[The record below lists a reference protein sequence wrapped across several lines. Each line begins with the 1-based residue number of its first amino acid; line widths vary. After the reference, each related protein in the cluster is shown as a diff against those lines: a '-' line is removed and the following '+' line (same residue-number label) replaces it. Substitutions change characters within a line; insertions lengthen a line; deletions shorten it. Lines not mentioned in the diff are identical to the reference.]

1 MQSAIWKAVALTG
14 VIGIGCYVVYEVH
27 RRLPTTQTGEP
38 TAQQFKHLE
47 GESVEANGA
56 ATSTAGVGPQSEP
69 GDQPDVGDSA
79 AFDPFAGGWDREAP
93 VNTDSQGPPAQD
105 EPQVAVSPGSGE
117 QPQSD
122 ADSPWSRQ
130 EQRSAALDTRLDA
143 PFNPRAM
150 PAVAHGAEGMDA
162 AQELFGAGDR
172 QPIMSSESP
181 TFAEEDSSVGDSA
194 SIEADSAVGDSR
206 TDSGISTVSGAASP
220 SAASLAEFTGDH
232 TAASDSPSADTA
244 SDAADLFG
252 PGLESGVE
260 SPAPAL
266 LPAGDAAFA
275 ADGFGDAL
283 PESGADVYPAHDPP
297 SMPPAAAADPFSP
310 FGDTGD
316 SAESTGAGDAAP
328 AADSSQDAAGSAAV
342 IDTAEPSQ
350 APLGLVLPLDEP
362 AEFPLGQGTAE
373 PAALP
378 AQVDASP
385 FVIEPARERTLP
397 SSAATASP
405 AVQPRRDFVGD
416 GTIGDQT
423 RPGPQQPELKVE
435 KVAPPEATVGEPLVY
450 AIRVTNTGRSAA
462 HDVVVE
468 DRIPRGTTLDG
479 TIPRAELADKRLT
492 WRLGT
497 IEPGGEQMIRIRVIP
512 NEAGEIGSIATV
524 RFVAEV
530 AAATVI
536 TRPELALEMSG
547 PPETAVG
554 EQAVFHFVVT
564 NRGSGDARDV
574 VIRSLLPPGLEHPDG
589 EDIEYPLGRIRAG
602 EAREID
608 LVVTAGQPGQLRGQ
622 GLVTIGSKTYA
633 QEEAPVTVIPS
644 RLLIRRE
651 GPARRF
657 VNSKAEYV
665 TTVTNRSSRDLQ
677 QITVEEQL
685 PPGLEL
691 ASMPEGAQ
699 FDRQRRTVTWRFPL
713 LRAGESSVV
722 RTSVVGQSPGSME
735 VVMRAGDAAGNK
747 AVLASKLEVAGVSS
761 LAVDFSH
768 DGRPV
773 AVGQKVAL
781 KMTVTNRGTASAQG
795 VQALFEIPENMEFVT
810 ADGPVDYEQEGRI
823 VRFAAVDEIKA
834 SGKQTFDIV
843 LTAAESGTQRVTAQ
857 LMAPNLSEPL
867 RNDEAVVVEGDE

>member
-27 RRLPTTQTGEP
+27 RRLPATP
-38 TAQQFKHLE
+38 TEGPTLAQFKQLDGGGSDE
-47 GESVEANGA
+47 SGSSSATAAGDRPAEALAQVGAGE
-56 ATSTAGVGPQSEP
+56 
-69 GDQPDVGDSA
+69 SA

-93 VNTDSQGPPAQD
+93 ADTQAQVPPAQA
-105 EPQVAVSPGSGE
+105 EPAVADMSAHTD
-117 QPQSD
+117 QPEGD
-122 ADSPWSRQ
+122 GDSPWSRP
-130 EQRSAALDTRLDA
+130 ERSSATLDTRHDT
-143 PFNPRAM
+143 PFPRAM
-150 PAVAHGAEGMDA
+150 PTLAHDADRPDTAE
-162 AQELFGAGDR
+162 ELFGTDER
-172 QPIMSSESP
+172 QLSTSAETRT
-181 TFAEEDSSVGDSA
+181 TFLEDDGSAADSA
-194 SIEADSAVGDSR
+194 SGGAGTAVAGAHADPTITPVA
-206 TDSGISTVSGAASP
+206 GAGSP
-220 SAASLAEFTGDH
+220 RAASLAEFTGDN
-232 TAASDSPSADTA
+232 TAAGDLDAADTV
-244 SDAADLFG
+244 SDASDLFG
-252 PGLESGVE
+252 PGLGSTGERSSAE
-260 SPAPAL
+260 HMPADDSAFDPA
-266 LPAGDAAFA
+266 
-275 ADGFGDAL
+275 GFGDVV
-283 PESGADVYPAHDPP
+283 PEAAAGVDSPHGPP
-297 SMPPAAAADPFSP
+297 SLPLAAQSDPFSP
-310 FGDTGD
+310 FDDAGD
-316 SAESTGAGDAAP
+316 SSAATGAGSAPSARDDTHDAA
-328 AADSSQDAAGSAAV
+328 DAAA
-342 IDTAEPSQ
+342 SQ
-350 APLGLVLPLDEP
+350 PPLGLVLPLDEP
-362 AEFPLGQGTAE
+362 AEFPLGQGVAE

-378 AQVDASP
+378 TQDAASP
-385 FVIEPARERTLP
+385 FIIEPARERTAP
-397 SSAATASP
+397 PAAATTTP
-405 AVQPRRDFVGD
+405 AARPRLDFVGD
-416 GTIGDQT
+416 GTIGGQT
-423 RPGPQQPELKVE
+423 PPGPQQPELKVE

-512 NEAGEIGSIATV
+512 NEAGEIGSVATV

-536 TRPELALEMSG
+536 TRPELALEMTG
-547 PPETAVG
+547 PAESAVG
-554 EQAVFHFVVT
+554 EQVVFHFVVT

-589 EDIEYPLGRIRAG
+589 DDIEYPLGRIRAG
-602 EAREID
+602 ETREID
-608 LVVTAGQPGQLRGQ
+608 LAVTAGEPGQLRGQ

-633 QEEAPVTVIPS
+633 QQEAPVTVIPS

-665 TTVTNRSSRDLQ
+665 TTITNRSRRDLQ
-677 QITVEEQL
+677 QVTVEEQL

-699 FDRQRRTVTWRFPL
+699 FDRQRRTITWRFPL
-713 LRAGESSVV
+713 LRAGESNVV
-722 RTSVVGQSPGSME
+722 RTSVVGQSPGTME
-735 VVMRAGDAAGNK
+735 VVMRAGDASGNK

-761 LAVDFSH
+761 LAVNFSH
-768 DGRPV
+768 DGRPI
-773 AVGQKVAL
+773 AVGEKVAL
-781 KMTVTNRGTASAQG
+781 KMTVTNRGTAPAQG

>member
-47 GESVEANGA
+47 VDTVGADGA
-56 ATSTAGVGPQSEP
+56 ATSAAGVDPQSEP
-69 GDQPDVGDSA
+69 GAQPDVGDSA
-79 AFDPFAGGWDREAP
+79 AFDPFAGGWDREASA
-93 VNTDSQGPPAQD
+93 NTDSQGPPAQD
-105 EPQVAVSPGSGE
+105 EPQVAVSPGDGE
-117 QPQSD
+117 QPHND
-122 ADSPWSRQ
+122 ADTPWSRQ
-130 EQRSAALDTRLDA
+130 EQPSAALDTRRDA
-143 PFNPRAM
+143 PFSPRAM
-150 PAVAHGAEGMDA
+150 PLVAHGAEGMDA
-162 AQELFGAGDR
+162 AQELFGGGDR
-172 QPIMSSESP
+172 QPVTPSESP
-181 TFAEEDSSVGDSA
+181 TFADEDSSVGDSA
-194 SIEADSAVGDSR
+194 AMEADSVVGDPQ
-206 TDSGISTVSGAASP
+206 TDSAITTVSGAASP
-220 SAASLAEFTGDH
+220 STASLAEFTGDH
-232 TAASDSPSADTA
+232 TAANDSPSADTA

-252 PGLESGVE
+252 PGLGSGVE
-260 SPAPAL
+260 SPSAAQM
-266 LPAGDAAFA
+266 PAGDAAFA

-283 PESGADVYPAHDPP
+283 PESGADADPAQEPP
-297 SMPPAAAADPFSP
+297 SLPPAAAADPFSP

-316 SAESTGAGDAAP
+316 SAESTGVGDATP
-328 AADSSQDAAGSAAV
+328 ATDSTHETAGAAV

-350 APLGLVLPLDEP
+350 PPLGLVLPLDEP
-362 AEFPLGQGTAE
+362 AEFPLGQGAAE

-378 AQVDASP
+378 AQDDATP

-397 SSAATASP
+397 PAAATASP

-423 RPGPQQPELKVE
+423 PPGPQQPELKVE

-512 NEAGEIGSIATV
+512 NEAGEIGSVATV

-536 TRPELALEMSG
+536 TRPELSLEMSG

-589 EDIEYPLGRIRAG
+589 DDIEYPLGRIRAG
-602 EAREID
+602 ESREID

-633 QEEAPVTVIPS
+633 QEEAPITVIPS

-665 TTVTNRSSRDLQ
+665 TTITNRSSRDLQ
-677 QITVEEQL
+677 QVTVEEQL

-699 FDRQRRTVTWRFPL
+699 FDRSRRTITWRFPI
-713 LRAGESSVV
+713 LRAGESNVV
-722 RTSVVGQSPGSME
+722 RTSMVGQSPGTME

-773 AVGQKVAL
+773 AVGEKVAL
-781 KMTVTNRGTASAQG
+781 KMTVTNRGTAPAQG

-810 ADGPVDYEQEGRI
+810 ADGPVDYEQEGRV

-834 SGKQTFDIV
+834 SGRQTFDIV